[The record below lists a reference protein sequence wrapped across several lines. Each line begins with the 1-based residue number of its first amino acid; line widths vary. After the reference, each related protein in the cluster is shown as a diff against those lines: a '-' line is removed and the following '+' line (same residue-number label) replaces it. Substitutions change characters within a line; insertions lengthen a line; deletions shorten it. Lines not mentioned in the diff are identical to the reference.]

1 MMFIEKMGKKELEKL
16 QEDQREAIRRI
27 LESRKVVSNDEFY
40 DMGFRRAAARVK
52 ELREMGY
59 LIDTVH
65 VGGKKFLYVYRGR
78 VEKEVK
84 PECTFH
90 IIRDGQ
96 TRSKKS
102 WAGEAEVASRI
113 VGMSIQTE
121 PMDTF
126 VFARNVQKSG
136 KLVIFA
142 LRDGK
147 PEVIELRDSGESR
160 KKIAELMRECEF
172 VVARRC

>member
-1 MMFIEKMGKKELEKL
+1 MFIEKMGKKELERL
-16 QEDQREAIRRI
+16 QEDQRRAI
-27 LESRKVVSNDEFY
+27 LEILRSRKVVSNDELY
-40 DMGFRRAAARVK
+40 NMGFRRAAARVK
-52 ELREMGY
+52 ELREMGH

-65 VGGKKFLYVYRGR
+65 VKGKKFLYVYRGR

-102 WAGEAEVASRI
+102 WAGEVEVASRI

-126 VFARNVQKSG
+126 VFARNVEKRG
-136 KLVIFA
+136 NLVIFA

-147 PEVIELRDSGESR
+147 PEVLELKDSGESR
-160 KKIAELMRECEF
+160 KKIAELMKDCEF